1 MNFDIGEILSHASQV
16 TWRHKVLWVFN
27 MFPVLFSFL
36 FVPVV
41 FIPMFFIGPYSLAAQ
56 GITDQRYYLS
66 LFGNTD
72 LVLAILALFLYV
84 VGTASSSLGILRI
97 ENGSKQLT
105 FRELLQDGLDY
116 FWPVLGVSLIVGGAA
131 ALGLALVI
139 GCVAVVGF
147 ATRGLGLACLL
158 PLLFFVYPAML
169 MAYSLLEQCQAAV
182 VVHKMGVRPA
192 IGRGWALVRSHFLD
206 FVRFSLL
213 FYIGMLVLSFVF
225 LLPLLLPFLFLFLV
239 IQSPQAG
246 SDLQNLGWSMVGISL
261 VLFTVL
267 ALVQG
272 IAMTFIKSTY
282 MVIYLRLTRTT
293 ELRTALQ

>member
-1 MNFDIGEILSHASQV
+1 MNFDIGEILTRASQI
-16 TWRHKVLWVFN
+16 TWKHKVLWVFS

-41 FIPMFFIGPYSLAAQ
+41 FIPMFFIGPYSLASQ
-56 GITDQRYYLS
+56 RSIDQRYYLS

-72 LVLAILALFLYV
+72 LVLAILAILLYV

-97 ENGSKQLT
+97 ENGRKELA

-116 FWPVLGVSLIVGGAA
+116 FWPVLGVTLLIGGTASL
-131 ALGLALVI
+131 LLMLVF
-139 GCVAVVGF
+139 GCMTVVGF

-169 MAYSLLEQCQAAV
+169 MAYSLLEQSQAAV
-182 VVHKMGVRPA
+182 VVHKVGVRPA
-192 IGRGWALVRSHFLD
+192 ISRGWALIRSRFWD
-206 FVRFSLL
+206 FVRFSLVL
-213 FYIGMLVLSFVF
+213 YIGMFVLSLVF
-225 LLPLLLPFLFLFLV
+225 LLPLLFPFLFLFLV

-246 SDLQNLGWSMVGISL
+246 SDLQALGWPLVGLSL
-261 VLFTVL
+261 ALLSIL

-272 IAMTFIKSTY
+272 IAMTFIRSAF
-282 MVIYLRLTRTT
+282 MIIYLRLTRSTAPQ
-293 ELRTALQ
+293 TALQ